1 MLEQLQKQEKRKM
14 TLNILNLIVS
24 ALIGY
29 GLYASGNISKAEILT
44 VILLCTIMSCI
55 MDISKEIRGK

>member
-1 MLEQLQKQEKRKM
+1 M

-24 ALIGY
+24 TLIGY
-29 GLYASGNISKAEILT
+29 GLYASGSVSKAEMLI

-55 MDISKEIRGK
+55 MDISRKIREK